1 VTNDDAAV
9 APAAET
15 TGLSLPRRGVL
26 ALRLGLGLLVGFAL
40 VLVFLRLVRFSAVTH
55 QLDHLNIAIA
65 LACGAVFL
73 SAYVVRGLRWRR
85 FLGTDQVPRRHAV
98 PIYVI
103 AVFLNWLLPIQGGE
117 LAKSLM
123 LRRTDGMAVST
134 SLPATA
140 VDKAMDLLP
149 AVVLVAVVPFTGLH
163 LSRTL
168 WVLLLLASVAIG
180 AGVCVTALAAWR
192 RGPTL
197 SALRRLLGFVLPSRV
212 MDKVEPFVE
221 EFSDHL
227 LSLVRRPRLLLIAA
241 GYTVVAASMDALF
254 CFLAFRAVGASVAF
268 PVVLFG
274 YTLYNLAYILPT
286 PPAHLGSNE
295 VVGVLIF
302 SGVFGVSRTSVGAM
316 FLFSHPWTAILLTT
330 SGLICL
336 RFIGLNIRSA
346 LKLGPHEQPSA
357 VAAPVDDEPAG
368 AVAAPVDDEPASAIT
383 AAVDDD
389 SGAAPIASPP
399 GRVLALHASP
409 AHAALPTEGTGT

>member
-1 VTNDDAAV
+1 MTDDGTAL

-15 TGLSLPRRGVL
+15 AGLNLPRRGVL
-26 ALRLGLGLLVGFAL
+26 ALRLGLGLVAGLAL
-40 VLVFLRLVRFSAVTH
+40 LLVFLRLVRFSAVAH
-55 QLDHLNIAIA
+55 QLDHLNIPIA

-73 SAYVVRGLRWRR
+73 GAYAVRGLRWRR
-85 FLGTDQVPRRHAV
+85 FLGTDRVPRRHAV

-197 SALRRLLGFVLPSRV
+197 SVLRRLFGIVLPSRV

-227 LSLVRRPRLLLIAA
+227 VSLVRRPRLLLIAA

-302 SGVFGVSRTSVGAM
+302 SGVFGVSRTDVGAM
-316 FLFSHPWTAILLTT
+316 FLFSHPWTAILMTS

-336 RFIGLNIRSA
+336 RAIGLNVRTA
-346 LKLGPHEQPSA
+346 LRLKPHEEPATVPARTDDKGTATVTAGGGDGSA
-357 VAAPVDDEPAG
+357 STVTTPVGRDRGAAPV
-368 AVAAPVDDEPASAIT
+368 V
-383 AAVDDD
+383 
-389 SGAAPIASPP
+389 SPT
-399 GRVLALHASP
+399 GRVLALHAGP
-409 AHAALPTEGTGT
+409 AHAALPAEGSGT